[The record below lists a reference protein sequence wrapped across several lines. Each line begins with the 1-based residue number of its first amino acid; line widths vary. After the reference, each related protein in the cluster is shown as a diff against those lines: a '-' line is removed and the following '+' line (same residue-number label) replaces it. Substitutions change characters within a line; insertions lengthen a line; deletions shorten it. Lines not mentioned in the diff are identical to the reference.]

1 MKKLSIPPKLPNLS
15 VCIRTRE
22 KSGIFCFCRV
32 SVRDKEEQR
41 KFPALNSTKTE
52 NGDYFH
58 IVLFGNHI
66 GQTHLNFIENK
77 GFINI
82 CNNLAIEKD
91 GFSVVFKQ
99 KSLFVFSL

>member
-1 MKKLSIPPKLPNLS
+1 MVVLAM
-15 VCIRTRE
+15 
-22 KSGIFCFCRV
+22 G
-32 SVRDKEEQR
+32 
-41 KFPALNSTKTE
+41 
-52 NGDYFH
+52 GD
-58 IVLFGNHI
+58 LTL